1 MTAQSAVDLAQS
13 LLTRG
18 DRAGAIAIASS
29 AADRGDPD
37 AMFKIAIWRLV
48 GDPVPRDLPVARDLL
63 AQARQSGHR
72 DATLME
78 IALTANGSGAPADWA
93 AAIALIERAAPH
105 DEIAAHHLALV
116 QAMNL
121 LPDGAPRE
129 LPSCDRLSDAPR
141 VRIFRSAFTPDECA
155 HLAQAVADIIE
166 PSVVV
171 DPATGRHVQHPIRT
185 SDGAVIGPTRESLA
199 VTAINRRIAAMA
211 GIDIR
216 QGEPIQVLR
225 YAPGQQYRLH
235 SDALPGIGNQRIA
248 TAIIYLNQGFAGG
261 ETDFPDLRIRVV
273 PRSGD
278 TIIFDNVL
286 PDGRPDPRMRHAGLP
301 ISQGT
306 KWIATRWIRAR
317 PHDPWTASG

>member
-1 MTAQSAVDLAQS
+1 MTAQSVADLAQS
-13 LLTRG
+13 LLARG
-18 DRAGAIAIASS
+18 DRAGAVAIVSS
-29 AADRGDPD
+29 AADRGDAD
-37 AMFKIAIWRLV
+37 AIFMMAIWRLV
-48 GDPVPRDLPVARDLL
+48 GDPVPRDLPIARGLL
-63 AQARQSGHR
+63 ARARQSGHR
-72 DATLME
+72 DAALTE
-78 IALTANGSGAPADWA
+78 VALTANGTGAPADWA
-93 AAIALIERAAPH
+93 AALALIERAAPN

-129 LPSCDRLSDAPR
+129 LPSCDRLSDSPR
-141 VRIFRSAFTPDECA
+141 VRIFRSAFTPDECV
-155 HLAQAVADIIE
+155 HLARAVADIIE

-171 DPATGRHVQHPIRT
+171 DPTTGRHVQHPIRT

-199 VTAINRRIAAMA
+199 VTAINRRIATMA

-216 QGEPIQVLR
+216 RGEPIQILR

-273 PRSGD
+273 PRGGD

-306 KWIATRWIRAR
+306 KWVATRWIRAR
-317 PHDPWTASG
+317 PFDPWTATG